1 MDFNNINSSAF
12 HEIMENDANFKM
24 IFEAKIKEKLLAALD
39 DVDVSKI
46 LNKQMENMIYY
57 MLTDDSYVYEN
68 VRDMVSTILED
79 NIRISFGRKEVFS
92 HDEESI
98 VD

>member
-12 HEIMENDANFKM
+12 REIMENDANFKM

-39 DVDVSKI
+39 NVDVSEI

-79 NIRISFGRKEVFS
+79 NIRISFGGKEVFS

-98 VD
+98 ED

>member
-12 HEIMENDANFKM
+12 REIMENDANFKM
-24 IFEAKIKEKLLAALD
+24 IFEEKIKEKLLATLD
-39 DVDVSKI
+39 NVDVSEI

-57 MLTDDSYVYEN
+57 MLTDDSYIYEN

-79 NIRISFGRKEVFS
+79 NIRISFGGKEVFS

-98 VD
+98 ED

>member
-12 HEIMENDANFKM
+12 REIMENDANFKM

-79 NIRISFGRKEVFS
+79 NIRISFGGKEVFS
-92 HDEESI
+92 HDEES
-98 VD
+98 VED

>member
-12 HEIMENDANFKM
+12 REIMENDANFKM

-39 DVDVSKI
+39 NVDVSKI
-46 LNKQMENMIYY
+46 LNAQMENMIYY
-57 MLTDDSYVYEN
+57 MLTDDSYIYEN
-68 VRDMVSTILED
+68 VRDMVSTILEN
-79 NIRISFGRKEVFS
+79 NIRISFGGKEVFS

-98 VD
+98 ED